1 MARWV
6 RRRAP
11 AGRVLAL
18 ANQTPGVLARYGVT
32 REEADRSAWTVDREG
47 RRASGAAA
55 VNHVLRAIGG
65 GWALLALPYRLPPL
79 AAVEEGFYRWFAEN
93 RTRFHRFGVRPECD
107 EPGAGC
113 A

>member
-18 ANQTPGVLARYGVT
+18 ANQKPGVLERYGIT
-32 REEADRSAWTVDREG
+32 REEADRAAWTIDREG
-47 RRASGAAA
+47 RRASSAAA
-55 VNHVLRAIGG
+55 VNRVLWEIGG
-65 GWALLALPYRLPPL
+65 GWALLALPSRLPPL
-79 AAVEEGFYRWFAEN
+79 AALEEGFYRWFAEN
-93 RTRFHRFGVRPECD
+93 RARFHRFGVRAECD